1 MRQLRIGVVGQSLE
15 GAFLAQ
21 SFEQL
26 YGVDPIAIEAP
37 EDPQDFVGILRAA
50 RVSGL
55 AVCAPLNKRIYLI
68 QKGLDEGLPVLA
80 ETPIGSEL
88 ESLASLLEER
98 AQRPGPPLIP
108 VTPWRFAPDLQ
119 LARGILAGGALGDPR
134 SFEITMPGP
143 GGGLLP
149 NTKLETPVS
158 AAAIIMHQGWVA
170 LDLVRHLMGDIA
182 SLQATRIRNSNASS
196 PSLEGV
202 ELAVQCVNGWN
213 GCVRLAV
220 EPAAPGAQWV
230 RLSGH
235 EGAVELGWH
244 SSSFISSLGE
254 RARIGQGCFDMDN
267 YERLANAFADV
278 AAKRVDPWLNDADLA
293 RTLELVQAAHL
304 SLGAG
309 LAVEA
314 PRRQRR
320 IVAA

>member
-1 MRQLRIGVVGQSLE
+1 MRHLRIGVVGQSLE
-15 GAFLAQ
+15 GALLAQ

-26 YGVDPIAIEAP
+26 HGVESVAVQAP
-37 EDPQDFVGILRAA
+37 DDPQEFLGILRSA
-50 RVSGL
+50 RVNAL
-55 AVCAPLNKRIYLI
+55 VVCAPVNRRIYLVR
-68 QKGLDEGLPVLA
+68 KALDEGLPVLA
-80 ETPIGSEL
+80 ETPMATEL

-108 VTPWRFAPDLQ
+108 ITPWRFAPDLQ
-119 LARGILAGGALGDPR
+119 LARGILSGGALGDPT

-143 GGGLLP
+143 GGVLLP
-149 NTKLETPVS
+149 NTKIETPVS

-170 LDLVRHLMGDIA
+170 LDLVRHLLGDVA
-182 SLQATRIRNSNASS
+182 SLQATRIRSSNAAN

-202 ELAVQCVNGWN
+202 ELTMRCANGWN
-213 GCVRLAV
+213 GRVRLAV
-220 EPAAPGAQWV
+220 EPATPGAQWV
-230 RLSGH
+230 RLTGD

-278 AAKRVDPWLNDADLA
+278 AAKRVNPWINDADLA
-293 RTLELVQAAHL
+293 RTLELVQTAHM